1 MRKMGKTVVVL
12 LVLAA
17 SLSCIIG
24 NASAFGYGVISAD
37 ASGND
42 KDAFEV
48 GETVYAV
55 TLFGSA
61 VETTAHVYI
70 VEDQE
75 EWTLNDP
82 LTDVTGDSVDSY
94 ETVTAVGNCLITT
107 AIWIPED
114 SDVGNYDIVLDSNC
128 DGILNGNDRIDS
140 QFGVGFSVDI
150 PEFATIAMPVGA
162 ILGLLFFFNHR
173 KHKKE

>member
-1 MRKMGKTVVVL
+1 MGKTVVVL

-37 ASGND
+37 AIGND

-61 VETTAHVYI
+61 VETTARVYI

-75 EWTLNDP
+75 TWTLNDA
-82 LTDVTGDSVDSY
+82 LIDVTPNDF
-94 ETVTAVGNCLITT
+94 EKVTAVGNCLITT

-140 QFGVGFSVDI
+140 QFGVGFSVHV

-173 KHKKE
+173 KRKKE